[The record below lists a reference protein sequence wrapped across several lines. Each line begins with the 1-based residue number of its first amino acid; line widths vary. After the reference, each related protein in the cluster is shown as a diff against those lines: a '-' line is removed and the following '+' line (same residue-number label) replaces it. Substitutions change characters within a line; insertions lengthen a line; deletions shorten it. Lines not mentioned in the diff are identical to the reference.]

1 MKGDQVFGLAKS
13 EAMMCTGTGAAPTT
27 RGRRFRT
34 TACLYFLLTASTVL
48 SLSAFGQMPTAAIL
62 EGTVRDFSGHVLPGS
77 KLTLENMQTGITR
90 MSLTDST
97 GRYRFPSLSPGVY
110 RLRVEHP
117 DFQPWQRS
125 EVILNRGDLILINAT
140 LDAVV
145 EAGKTNAPS
154 VGTSAEEWRLILP
167 TLAEPMLF
175 VVGVVTARWLLRRLY
190 RAAVLRQMRK
200 QKELSQVGESL
211 SPNHSQAHIEFLD
224 VRGPPQEG
232 LIRANAARRATRR
245 QALGRWVAVALAA
258 LVQVLALGLFG
269 GVTFNENPG
278 QPLLQMILSQ
288 GRLVLG
294 AALFLLAIVV
304 PGLIRSGQTSAVSW
318 WLFAVPPGV
327 LMGLVP
333 IMFRDSEMRSP
344 RAVVML
350 LAIVV
355 VLGYGVL
362 VGSLAAVLLAKRL
375 LRVSPEALAFI
386 LAGSVGA
393 ASNAGVLM
401 LQTGTSLGFWALFV
415 PAEVV
420 ILLAPFVAGALTR
433 SRGDPLRLLFLRT
446 FRNAAAS
453 DRLLRTVSRTWLT
466 AGEIDAIVGPDI
478 AANTA
483 SPEGVLRFATLL
495 IGRHFIRSE
504 ADLEKRVHSLAGR
517 PALDGRY
524 EVTEYPCFDN
534 TWKTT
539 MKRLVAAADAILVD
553 VRGYTT
559 TNVGTSYELTSLSE
573 LGALERTLLIAGE
586 STPMEVV
593 RAAIEAGGMDGKVP
607 VFRVSDRRSHGEVG
621 AVLFSLATR
630 EDREGTGERVLS

>member
-1 MKGDQVFGLAKS
+1 
-13 EAMMCTGTGAAPTT
+13 MCTGTGAAPTT

-294 AALFLLAIVV
+294 AALFFW
-304 PGLIRSGQTSAVSW
+304 RSWCQG
-318 WLFAVPPGV
+318 
-327 LMGLVP
+327 
-333 IMFRDSEMRSP
+333 
-344 RAVVML
+344 
-350 LAIVV
+350 
-355 VLGYGVL
+355 
-362 VGSLAAVLLAKRL
+362 
-375 LRVSPEALAFI
+375 
-386 LAGSVGA
+386 
-393 ASNAGVLM
+393 
-401 LQTGTSLGFWALFV
+401 
-415 PAEVV
+415 
-420 ILLAPFVAGALTR
+420 
-433 SRGDPLRLLFLRT
+433 
-446 FRNAAAS
+446 
-453 DRLLRTVSRTWLT
+453 
-466 AGEIDAIVGPDI
+466 
-478 AANTA
+478 
-483 SPEGVLRFATLL
+483 
-495 IGRHFIRSE
+495 
-504 ADLEKRVHSLAGR
+504 
-517 PALDGRY
+517 
-524 EVTEYPCFDN
+524 
-534 TWKTT
+534 
-539 MKRLVAAADAILVD
+539 
-553 VRGYTT
+553 
-559 TNVGTSYELTSLSE
+559 
-573 LGALERTLLIAGE
+573 
-586 STPMEVV
+586 
-593 RAAIEAGGMDGKVP
+593 
-607 VFRVSDRRSHGEVG
+607 
-621 AVLFSLATR
+621 
-630 EDREGTGERVLS
+630 